1 MSFDFRPSRM
11 GLTAEEYMREYA
23 DQRSAW
29 LAERAGVPVD
39 EDDEPVVGG
48 VTTVTIPN
56 HKIGAGELGIAPKK
70 AFNAA
75 LALGLDVQAWLTV
88 GDVSPVLYLADSKE
102 GNKKTYSAGDVRYE
116 GYVARRY
123 TVEARHPEHALGFR
137 ASYMG
142 KGAEGSTAAFQAA
155 RVADPVGI
163 VRPNE
168 VDYTV
173 DKNRAKELNWTEERR
188 IQEGMAMNR
197 RVNDGTT
204 RLVHDHTFQSGGD
217 FSLWVDE
224 WLALLAP
231 DAKRMTPKKKA
242 PAVEQEPSAP
252 PTDAALLAGQDWA
265 A

>member
-1 MSFDFRPSRM
+1 M

-23 DQRSAW
+23 DQRRVW
-29 LAERAGVPVD
+29 LAEKAGAPVD
-39 EDDEPVVGG
+39 DDEDEPVVGG
-48 VTTVTIPN
+48 VTTVTTPN
-56 HKIGAGELGIAPKK
+56 HKIGFEKLGISPKK

-75 LALGLDVQAWLTV
+75 VALGLEVQAWLTV
-88 GDVSPVLYLADSKE
+88 GDVSPVLYMADSKE
-102 GNKKTYSAGDVRYE
+102 GNKTSYSAGDVRYE

-163 VRPNE
+163 VRPNA

-173 DKNRAKELNWTEERR
+173 DKNRAKELNWSEERR

-204 RLVHDHTFQSGGD
+204 RLVHDHTFQSGGE
-217 FSLWVDE
+217 FSLWIDE
-224 WLALLAP
+224 WLTLLAP

-242 PAVEQEPSAP
+242 PAADAP
-252 PTDAALLAGQDWA
+252 PEPATDAVLLGGQEWA